1 MNSVNQ
7 QATTQRA
14 RGYEQTIVARHR
26 PTRCVLTQSSG
37 NHPGYPITSFPHAR
51 HPSLASRCILGQS
64 VRVVTFD
71 VQQIPDILPR
81 SVNHTIFRSGRSR
94 GSIAFDDNK

>member
-26 PTRCVLTQSSG
+26 LTLCVLTQSSG
-37 NHPGYPITSFPHAR
+37 NHPGYGFTLSPH
-51 HPSLASRCILGQS
+51 SLMLVTRVSHLG
-64 VRVVTFD
+64 VF
-71 VQQIPDILPR
+71 
-81 SVNHTIFRSGRSR
+81 
-94 GSIAFDDNK
+94 